1 MLGDFAAPFAILFEF
16 YFFLYEFLV
25 LAGPVV
31 DTLASSATQ
40 FD

>member
-1 MLGDFAAPFAILFEF
+1 MLGGLATPFAEFFEF

-25 LAGPVV
+25 LAGPVI